1 MTIYIDS
8 DYKCHTGA
16 AEGRRAVETTAFD
29 GKSPAYI
36 DGYRLVPAGES
47 WTREDGTVFAGE
59 MVAPWLDSRALMLA
73 QEQYEQSEAE
83 HMAETAELV
92 DMIYT
97 NDVGVIG

>member
-1 MTIYIDS
+1 MIYIDS
-8 DYKCHTGA
+8 DFKCHTESG
-16 AEGRRAVETTAFD
+16 EGRTAVETEAFD
-29 GKSPAYI
+29 GKCPAYI
-36 DGYRLVPAGES
+36 EGYRYVPAGES

-92 DMIYT
+92 DMIYAS
-97 NDVGVIG
+97 DMGVIG